1 MEWTSNGP
9 GSSIEGG
16 LVRGGRSGTLY
27 TRRSERVDG
36 SPDLQTAGLDFEFG
50 TSSFRGSQN
59 LRLNGFL
66 LWNSNPL
73 KKGENLAHGLQFSYP
88 NDPFEASMSFLEIQ
102 KNYDPAIGFT
112 RRRGYR
118 QYSPSFEFSQRPRG
132 HKWIRQLAFGVEL
145 DLQTDMGN
153 RWLTREIEL
162 NLLNLDTHSRESL
175 QFEVTPG
182 YERLT
187 REFRVHPGV
196 VLPSGEEYS
205 FLRYRVVGSTSSNRV
220 LSTRATFAWGGFFSG
235 HLKEALIDLSV
246 RPRPGLK
253 VTLEGEWNWINLP
266 EGVFQARLY
275 RTLMDL
281 QFSSWMQ
288 FANTIQFDSVSGVMG
303 WQAGFR
309 WIFRPGND
317 LFLVYAHNWFDDPLD
332 PRDSFRTLDRNA
344 ASKLVYTHR
353 F

>member
-1 MEWTSNGP
+1 
-9 GSSIEGG
+9 
-16 LVRGGRSGTLY
+16 
-27 TRRSERVDG
+27 
-36 SPDLQTAGLDFEFG
+36 
-50 TSSFRGSQN
+50 
-59 LRLNGFL
+59 
-66 LWNSNPL
+66 
-73 KKGENLAHGLQFSYP
+73 
-88 NDPFEASMSFLEIQ
+88 
-102 KNYDPAIGFT
+102 
-112 RRRGYR
+112 
-118 QYSPSFEFSQRPRG
+118 
-132 HKWIRQLAFGVEL
+132 
-145 DLQTDMGN
+145 MGN

-205 FLRYRVVGSTSSNRV
+205 FLRYRVGGSTSSNRV

-253 VTLEGEWNWINLP
+253 VTLEGEWNWVNLP

-281 QFSSWMQ
+281 QFSPWMQ

-303 WQAGFR
+303 WQSRFR